1 MRTIYE
7 LDARAIW
14 TGNAR
19 EITDRQGRPQGWIQS
34 EEAPQITGT
43 QVAQWQDGWTVLDE
57 YPQPPPAPVIIPQ
70 VVTMAQARK
79 ALILGGI
86 SIASVDTAIDGIE
99 DATERQLAEVD
110 WDKSG
115 TVRRDSPLVTSL
127 GPILDLTGEQIDD
140 LFVLAG
146 TL

>member
-7 LDARAIW
+7 LDVRGIW

-19 EITDRQGRPQGWIQS
+19 DITDKQGRPQGWIQS

-43 QVAQWQDGWTVLDE
+43 QVAQWQNGWAVLDE
-57 YPQPPPAPVIIPQ
+57 YPQPPPAPVIIPA

-86 SIASVDTAIDGIE
+86 SIASVNTAIDGIV
-99 DATERQLAEVD
+99 DATERELAQTD
-110 WDKSG
+110 WEYSA
-115 TVRRDSPLVTSL
+115 TVRRDSALVTSL
-127 GPILDLTGEQIDD
+127 GPILDLTDEQIDD
-140 LFVLAG
+140 LFLLAD

>member
-7 LDARAIW
+7 LDVRGIW

-19 EITDRQGRPQGWIQS
+19 DITDKQGRPQGWVQS
-34 EEAPQITGT
+34 EVAPQITGA
-43 QVAQWQDGWTVLDE
+43 QVAQWQNGWTVLDE
-57 YPQPPPAPVIIPQ
+57 YPPLPPAPVIIPA

-86 SIASVDTAIDGIE
+86 SIASVNTAIDGIV
-99 DATERQLAEVD
+99 DATERELAQTD
-110 WDKSG
+110 WEYSAA
-115 TVRRDSPLVTSL
+115 VRRDSALVTSL
-127 GPILDLTGEQIDD
+127 GPILDLTDEQIDD
-140 LFVLAG
+140 LFVLAD